1 MISNDKNKRG
11 QFISLIL
18 IIGRLFLCYT
28 NTVVSVENLSHIY
41 HIIQKKILDFLK
53 DIKCF

>member
-28 NTVVSVENLSHIY
+28 TTVVSVENLSHIY